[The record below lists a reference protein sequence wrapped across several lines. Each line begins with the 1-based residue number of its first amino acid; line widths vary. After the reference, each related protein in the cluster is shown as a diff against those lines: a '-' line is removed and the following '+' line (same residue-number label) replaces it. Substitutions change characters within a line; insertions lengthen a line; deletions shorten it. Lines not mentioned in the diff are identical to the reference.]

1 MRTGAQSFGARSS
14 ITKVM
19 AALVLIVA
27 IPTAG
32 VSVSAYAAPAS
43 TPNAPARYGVLPA
56 PPPADPPTDTPQP
69 PAPPP
74 PPPAQVPP
82 VGGYNGGYY
91 CGSCGS
97 QGGGGGGG

>member
-14 ITKVM
+14 VTKVM
-19 AALVLIVA
+19 VAMALIA

-32 VSVSAYAAPAS
+32 VSVSANAAPS
-43 TPNAPARYGVLPA
+43 GTPNTPVRYGALPA

-69 PAPPP
+69 PPPP
-74 PPPAQVPP
+74 PPPPPP

-97 QGGGGGGG
+97 QGGGGGG